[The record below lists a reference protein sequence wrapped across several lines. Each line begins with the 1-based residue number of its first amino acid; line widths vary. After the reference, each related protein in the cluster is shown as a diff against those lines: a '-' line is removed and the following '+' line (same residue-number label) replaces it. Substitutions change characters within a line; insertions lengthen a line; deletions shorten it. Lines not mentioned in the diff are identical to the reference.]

1 MKLES
6 DIVFD
11 QWLKDLRDSEDV
23 DASIVIIRN
32 EIRVYDDALDDEIRV
47 ESCIDRD
54 DEKIQT
60 LCLRAARLSHL
71 LKVLEWRV
79 EQRNRD
85 YQKQKP
91 LPVSKSP
98 RAVIVSDSMFEQMA
112 DRWRLEK
119 NSEAIAG
126 SIDYY
131 ESERARLAP
140 LESKDGWGE
149 VTKDIEVLDYRIK
162 CLIDLLSSFGKGKGA
177 GRHEKAFAELKE
189 QTEQCKEKIEDIGEV
204 IEDATFTVLKGDME
218 ALADASH
225 LLGDVVSNMRV
236 ITVAEGKGYARK
248 DMRLSDLDGAHLMTA
263 FALVERVIKHSG
275 LKR

>member
-23 DASIVIIRN
+23 DASIVIIRG

-47 ESCIDRD
+47 ESCINRD

-79 EQRNRD
+79 EQRDKDN
-85 YQKQKP
+85 QKQKP
-91 LPVSKSP
+91 LAVSNSP
-98 RAVIVSDSMFEQMA
+98 HTNMMSA
-112 DRWRLEK
+112 DRFEESVSEWRLK
-119 NSEAIAG
+119 QDGEAAWKLLNH
-126 SIDYY
+126 YK
-131 ESERARLAP
+131 SERERLAP
-140 LESKDGWGE
+140 LEHKDGWGE

-162 CLIDLLSSFGKGKGA
+162 CLIDLLSSFVKEKGA
-177 GRHEKAFAELKE
+177 DRHEKAFAELKE
-189 QTEQCKEKIEDIGEV
+189 QTEQVEGKIEDIGEM
-204 IEDATFTVLKGDME
+204 IDDATLTVLKGDME
-218 ALADASH
+218 SLADASH
-225 LLGDVVSNMRV
+225 LLGGVVSNMRV
-236 ITVAEGKGYARK
+236 ITVAKGDEYTRK
-248 DMRLSDLDGAHLMTA
+248 DMRISDIDGSHLMTA
-263 FALVERVIKHSG
+263 FVLVEQVIRHSG